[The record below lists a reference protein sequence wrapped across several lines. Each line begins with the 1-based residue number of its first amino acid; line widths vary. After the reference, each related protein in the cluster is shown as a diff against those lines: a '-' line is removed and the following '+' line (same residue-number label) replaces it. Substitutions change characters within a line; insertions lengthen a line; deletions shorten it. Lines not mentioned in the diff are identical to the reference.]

1 MVPFVRKF
9 LLRQFK
15 DEKCCKRLQKGKP
28 DDLSSATARLQS
40 ELRLKGFTEVLFGHR
55 TLENKSL
62 GNLRCSRDLCA
73 WLFVGAKKYITLGS
87 FALNSGISDNYLK
100 VVSLTEGLLQ
110 NWQADRL
117 TGLKCRKKKGH
128 LTALP

>member
-40 ELRLKGFTEVLFGHR
+40 ELRLKGFTEVLFW
-55 TLENKSL
+55 TP
-62 GNLRCSRDLCA
+62 D
-73 WLFVGAKKYITLGS
+73 
-87 FALNSGISDNYLK
+87 
-100 VVSLTEGLLQ
+100 
-110 NWQADRL
+110 
-117 TGLKCRKKKGH
+117 
-128 LTALP
+128 P